1 MSGNIVGVSDVSG
14 LNHFLSQSTP
24 NNKLTTLQIHSS
36 DHQKTEI
43 ESLKQE
49 LTEQDLQKL
58 SKELNEKMK
67 RMHSDITFSYNEDI
81 EGLVV
86 TIKDDRG
93 NRVIREIPPQAVI
106 ELSKKMRDIVGI
118 LFDKKG

>member
-1 MSGNIVGVSDVSG
+1 MSGNIMGVSDVSN

-24 NNKLTTLQIHSS
+24 DNKHVSLQTNPSE
-36 DHQKTEI
+36 HQKTEV

-49 LTEQDLQKL
+49 LTERDLQKL

-81 EGLVV
+81 GGLVV